1 MHDERTQKYL
11 LIFIQYTSTLV
22 PIMTKVGEL
31 LEAFLKNKTSGEM
44 FEFLNGILTPRE
56 LDELT
61 TRLQIVKLIKKGLPH
76 QEIARRLKVG
86 VATVTR
92 GSRELRQ
99 GRFKKV

>member
-1 MHDERTQKYL
+1 
-11 LIFIQYTSTLV
+11 
-22 PIMTKVGEL
+22 MTKVGEL
-31 LEAFLKNKTSGEM
+31 VEAFLANKSKSEM
-44 FEFLNGILTPRE
+44 LDFLKGILTPRE
-56 LDELT
+56 SEELT

-92 GSRELRQ
+92 GSRELSF